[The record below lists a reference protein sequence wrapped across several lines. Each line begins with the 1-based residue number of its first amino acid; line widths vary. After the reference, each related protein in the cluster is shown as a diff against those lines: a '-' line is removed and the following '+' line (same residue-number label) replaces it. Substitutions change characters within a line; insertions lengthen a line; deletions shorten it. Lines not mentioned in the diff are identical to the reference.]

1 MRRQSAYGLLCL
13 LLLALTSTT
22 LLRITILSLSTLL
35 LFFIS
40 IKTDKVGRPEREEEE
55 RVRKEEGIVKEVRR
69 RVSSK
74 NLQGIAGLVGGGGS
88 KEDAKDNN
96 KPSLSADVSRSPNLS
111 LLSTTTPSNPQFQP
125 PPLLSPTTVQAL
137 LLNNQHKYEERK
149 VDEGNLKKEE
159 EDIIKDL
166 MSYVKKPAQAFGI
179 DGLEFVSVTSRSPP
193 VPSSAPSHHSN
204 VPPPLNSPT

>member
-13 LLLALTSTT
+13 LLLASIHTFIPSP

-88 KEDAKDNN
+88 KEDAKD
-96 KPSLSADVSRSPNLS
+96 K
-111 LLSTTTPSNPQFQP
+111 
-125 PPLLSPTTVQAL
+125 
-137 LLNNQHKYEERK
+137 
-149 VDEGNLKKEE
+149 
-159 EDIIKDL
+159 
-166 MSYVKKPAQAFGI
+166 
-179 DGLEFVSVTSRSPP
+179 
-193 VPSSAPSHHSN
+193 
-204 VPPPLNSPT
+204 

>member
-13 LLLALTSTT
+13 LLLALTSLLTST

-88 KEDAKDNN
+88 KEDAKD
-96 KPSLSADVSRSPNLS
+96 K
-111 LLSTTTPSNPQFQP
+111 
-125 PPLLSPTTVQAL
+125 
-137 LLNNQHKYEERK
+137 
-149 VDEGNLKKEE
+149 
-159 EDIIKDL
+159 
-166 MSYVKKPAQAFGI
+166 
-179 DGLEFVSVTSRSPP
+179 
-193 VPSSAPSHHSN
+193 
-204 VPPPLNSPT
+204 